1 MNKVIHRDQEGRDQL
16 IEGIRLFSDAVKSTL
31 GPSGRTVILQGP
43 QYIGGHHITKDGV
56 TVARSIRFENKIH
69 DTAALML
76 RQASE
81 KTASAAGDGTTT
93 SVVLAEAF
101 INGFEKYYKIEHG
114 SVIDVLRDVHKIC
127 DELIRKLDDMS
138 IEVTGDMLQHVATI
152 SANNDATIGK
162 LIADI
167 FAEVDVVTV
176 EDSKGEEVYAE
187 IVTGLK
193 LDRGYASRYFITDVK
208 KQECVLDN
216 PYILLFDAKIHD
228 LHGMEHILAEIIKSN
243 KSLLIVGTLE
253 PNAMNAINYNVLN
266 GNIKAAVIEPPSN
279 GYRRDDIMRDLAY
292 VLDAQYYS
300 EETGDD
306 LQMVQLE
313 GLGRATKITITDQ
326 TTIIEPNPD
335 AIERIGYRVADLKSE
350 EPSDEIDIRLKA
362 ISGGFGVIHVGAPS
376 SVEQKEIRDRVD
388 DAVAAIRAAKE
399 EGILPGGG
407 SAILDAFTDIDIEAK
422 DVAFEIVHH
431 AVEAPLRQMLG
442 NAGRLEDDIDDIVHQ
457 VTTSPLGYNVKT
469 EYFEDLI
476 ETGVIDPTKVTKN
489 AIRNSISVASTILST
504 NCIITE
510 SDGSTK

>member
-1 MNKVIHRDQEGRDQL
+1 MNKVIHRDTEARAQL

-43 QYIGGHHITKDGV
+43 NYISGHHVTKDGV

-81 KTASAAGDGTTT
+81 RTASAAGDGTTT

-101 INGFEKYYKIEHG
+101 INAFEKHYKPEHG
-114 SVIDVLRDVHKIC
+114 SVIDVLRDVN
-127 DELIRKLDDMS
+127 ELCNELVRKLDDMS
-138 IEVTGDMLQHVATI
+138 VEVTGDMLQHIATI
-152 SANNDATIGK
+152 SANNDEKIGK
-162 LIADI
+162 LISDV

-176 EDSKGEEVYAE
+176 EDSKGDELYSE

-193 LDRGYASRYFITDVK
+193 LDRGYASRYFITDQK

-216 PYILLFDAKIHD
+216 PYILLFDSKIHD
-228 LHGMEHILAEIIKSN
+228 LHGMEHILAEVIKSN
-243 KSLLIVGTLE
+243 RALLIVGTLE
-253 PNAMNAINYNVLN
+253 PNAMNALNYNVLN

-306 LQMVQLE
+306 LQMVVME
-313 GLGRATKITITDQ
+313 GLGVARRVTITDQ
-326 TTIIEPNPD
+326 ITIIEPRDD
-335 AIERIGYRVADLKSE
+335 AQERIDYRVADLKAE
-350 EPSDEIDIRLKA
+350 EPSADIDTRLQA
-362 ISGGFGVIHVGAPS
+362 ISGGFGIIHVGAAS
-376 SVEQKEIRDRVD
+376 GVEQKEIRDRVD

-407 SAILDAFTDIDIEAK
+407 SAIINAFIDLDIDAR
-422 DVAFEIVHH
+422 DVAFEIVHT
-431 AVEAPLRQMLG
+431 AVETPLRQMLL
-442 NAGRLEDDIDDIVHQ
+442 NDGREDAHINQIVNE
-457 VTTSPLGYNVKT
+457 VTIGELGYDVKKRS
-469 EYFEDLI
+469 FCDLI
-476 ETGVIDPTKVTKN
+476 EEGVIDPTKVTKN
-489 AIRNSISVASTILST
+489 AIRNSVSVATTILST

-510 SDGSTK
+510 Q